1 MRLIML
7 LNTLS
12 TFSIPLCIYSVMG
25 IIVARIQLAAFD
37 RKQFNWMKWL
47 QFAVDFLRIVFMWP
61 LVLFIE
67 KSKSWLEN
75 TSGLEETQP
84 ITGALNENT
93 K

>member
-1 MRLIML
+1 ML
-7 LNTLS
+7 LDTLS

-25 IIVARIQLAAFD
+25 IIIARILLAD
-37 RKQFNWMKWL
+37 VNRKQFTWIKWL
-47 QFAVDFLRIVFMWP
+47 QFAVDILRIVFMWP

-75 TSGLEETQP
+75 TAGLEEAQP
-84 ITGALNENT
+84 ITASALIENT